1 MTLQVIRL
9 ESEKEDLENK
19 ISKMEKEN
27 ALLKERVT
35 AQERDLDKIKK
46 NSLTETQ
53 TTSLLKELVL

>member
-1 MTLQVIRL
+1 VTLQVIRL